1 MFPSAEF
8 PLISNID
15 YGTIEIMEKDTI
27 VGFDEANYGI
37 KMSDLEL
44 DKKYNVKELAKTAGH
59 IVFYAQD
66 EEISFKK
73 ASEILLTLKEFL
85 DKADVPF
92 YAIDFVLEKP
102 RNEDETPNEDRTTIN
117 TANFL
122 YSDIYEEGLDERLEQ
137 EHNALMNYYKEQ
149 DAKHGVYKEK

>member
-37 KMSDLEL
+37 KMSALEL

-73 ASEILLTLKEFL
+73 ASEILLTPKEFL
-85 DKADVPF
+85 DKAEVPF
-92 YAIDFVLEKP
+92 YAICLLFKRGRFSSSRSVFCSIEIMKMQ
-102 RNEDETPNEDRTTIN
+102 NI
-117 TANFL
+117 
-122 YSDIYEEGLDERLEQ
+122 SKRL
-137 EHNALMNYYKEQ
+137 NI
-149 DAKHGVYKEK
+149 